1 MAEGCRH
8 TSEHKAGKMMI
19 PVLMTGAFLGSLSQ
33 NMLASALSAIID
45 EFSVS
50 ALVGQWLTTV
60 YLLMVGVVSAL
71 TATLFQRCAHVNCL
85 NAHCR
90 SLRPDALQ
98 RSLLRRFGRCSSHA
112 PFKRQVQVYSFQYC
126 KWYLFTFILP
136 KSRAKLWDSQ
146 ESSVGFAPAVGPS
159 LSGVLIDT
167 FGWRSLFVFL
177 ALASIVVALVGI
189 PTFRQVGTTNYQPLK
204 LRFAALYGI
213 GFTLV
218 MASVTLMGGD
228 DMQPLAVAGMLIAG
242 ILILGWFARLQLHS
256 SEPLLHLE
264 LFGHRSMRMG
274 TILMVL
280 TYTIMTSGT
289 ILVPLYIQSMCRFSA
304 TLSGLAMLPGS
315 LLLAV
320 LSPIAGHLVDLL
332 GIRGVIIAGF
342 AFLLLGTGSYALVN
356 TDTSLSITTAIYTVR
371 SVGLAFLLMPLQS
384 FAVSGLT
391 LEDADRG
398 MAIMNSF
405 RQIGGSLCATLLTLV
420 ATTLSMGES
429 LDIVGFRAAGAIS
442 AVAVV
447 AALVVWCGI
456 LRQK

>member
-1 MAEGCRH
+1 M
-8 TSEHKAGKMMI
+8 
-19 PVLMTGAFLGSLSQ
+19 
-33 NMLASALSAIID
+33 
-45 EFSVS
+45 
-50 ALVGQWLTTV
+50 
-60 YLLMVGVVSAL
+60 
-71 TATLFQRCAHVNCL
+71 
-85 NAHCR
+85 
-90 SLRPDALQ
+90 
-98 RSLLRRFGRCSSHA
+98 
-112 PFKRQVQVYSFQYC
+112 
-126 KWYLFTFILP
+126 
-136 KSRAKLWDSQ
+136 
-146 ESSVGFAPAVGPS
+146 
-159 LSGVLIDT
+159 
-167 FGWRSLFVFL
+167 
-177 ALASIVVALVGI
+177 GI

-371 SVGLAFLLMPLQS
+371 SVGWHF
-384 FAVSGLT
+384 
-391 LEDADRG
+391 
-398 MAIMNSF
+398 
-405 RQIGGSLCATLLTLV
+405 C
-420 ATTLSMGES
+420 
-429 LDIVGFRAAGAIS
+429 
-442 AVAVV
+442 
-447 AALVVWCGI
+447 
-456 LRQK
+456 